1 MKIAILPNPYC
12 DKQFR
17 CAKNV
22 YTILQENGAEVSMC
36 LPFGITLENDPPE
49 WMTLEDR
56 ETALSGA
63 DVMIC
68 LGGDGTILHA
78 AKVSLE
84 RNLPILGINIGT
96 LGFMAELEAGD
107 LTLLANL
114 CRGDYRLETRMLLDV
129 TVLSGGKPVFSDFG
143 LNDAVISKGAISR
156 ELHVTARS
164 NGTDLLSYSGDGII
178 VSTPTGST
186 AYSFSAGGPIVEPTT
201 QSIILTPICAHAQ
214 NANSMV
220 LDPSRE
226 IAIYADKSGRR
237 NAFLSVDGGRGYR
250 LDSGDIVKIC
260 RADKSIEL
268 VRLNHRNFFETIHKK
283 FYNR

>member
-1 MKIAILPNPYC
+1 MKIAVFPNPYC

-22 YTILQENGAEVSMC
+22 YSILEDNGAEVAMC
-36 LPFGITLENDPPE
+36 LPFGITLDSDPPE
-49 WMTLEDR
+49 WMTLIDR
-56 ETALSGA
+56 EEALSGA
-63 DVMIC
+63 AVMIC

-78 AKVSLE
+78 AKVAKE
-84 RNLPILGINIGT
+84 HNLPILGINVGT
-96 LGFMAELEAGD
+96 LGFMAELEASD
-107 LTLLANL
+107 LTLLTNL
-114 CRGDYRLETRMLLDV
+114 CKGEYRLEKRMLLDV
-129 TVLSGGKPVFSDFG
+129 SVLSGGQSVFHDFG
-143 LNDAVISKGAISR
+143 LNDAVVTKGAIAR

-260 RADKSIEL
+260 RAEKTIEL
-268 VRLNHRNFFETIHKK
+268 VRLNHRNFFDTIHKK

>member
-1 MKIAILPNPYC
+1 MKIAVFPNPYC

-22 YTILQENGAEVSMC
+22 FTILKDNGADVAMC
-36 LPFGITLENDPPE
+36 LPFGITLESDPPE
-49 WMTLEDR
+49 WMTLIDR
-56 ETALSGA
+56 EEALSGA

-78 AKVSLE
+78 AKVAME
-84 RNLPILGINIGT
+84 YTLPILGINVGT
-96 LGFMAELEAGD
+96 LGFMAELEAAD
-107 LTLLANL
+107 LSLLAKL
-114 CRGDYRLETRMLLDV
+114 CKGEYQLEKRMLLDV
-129 TVLSGGKPVFSDFG
+129 TVLSGGQTAFRDFG
-143 LNDAVISKGAISR
+143 LNDAVVSKGAIAR
-156 ELHVTARS
+156 ELHITARS
-164 NGTDLLSYSGDGII
+164 GGTDLLSYSGDGLI

-226 IAIYADKSGRR
+226 IAVYADKSGRR

-250 LDSGDIVKIC
+250 LDSGDIVKIR
-260 RADKSIEL
+260 RAEKTIEL
-268 VRLNHRNFFETIHKK
+268 VRLNHRNFFDTIHKK

>member
-1 MKIAILPNPYC
+1 MKIAVFPNPYC

-22 YTILQENGAEVSMC
+22 YTILTDNGAEVAMC
-36 LPFGITLENDPPE
+36 LPFGISLESDPPE
-49 WMTLEDR
+49 WMTLIERDK
-56 ETALSGA
+56 ALTDA

-78 AKVSLE
+78 AKVALE
-84 RNLPILGINIGT
+84 RDLPILGINVGT
-96 LGFMAELEAGD
+96 LGFMAELEAAD
-107 LTLLANL
+107 LSLLAKL
-114 CRGDYRLETRMLLDV
+114 CSGDYRLEKRMLLEV
-129 TVLSGGKPVFSDFG
+129 SVLSGGQTVFSDFG
-143 LNDAVISKGAISR
+143 LNDAVISKGAIAR
-156 ELHVTARS
+156 ELRVTARS

-226 IAIYADKSGRR
+226 IAVYADKSGRR
-237 NAFLSVDGGRGYR
+237 NAVLSVDGGRGYR
-250 LDSGDIVKIC
+250 LDAGDIVRIR
-260 RADKSIEL
+260 RAEKSIDL
-268 VRLNHRNFFETIHKK
+268 VRLNNRNFFDTIHKK